1 MNEKDSKKEFD
12 EAYAQASMI
21 WAGWYTQTHTDLQ
34 NYLGDQWITK
44 DKVYLNKERRNA
56 FVFNKI
62 KRAVELVDGYQ
73 RKNILTLKI
82 QAMEQSNDPRV
93 ATMQDKTASQLSAIV
108 LWLMQYA
115 GGYQVLND
123 CFSGALKTAL
133 NFIRLYVDYT
143 DDIVNGD
150 IKFMRVAY
158 NQIMIDPYFSHRDFS
173 DCSYI
178 LFREFITKEEGQVLF
193 PKHAGEIEKM
203 TALDADSKFLYL
215 KTEKDLMGNPKLRF
229 DEFFK
234 RTVKPIKIIVDK
246 QTGDYEEFTG
256 NKKNLVE
263 ALRASGMGDR
273 VEIIDRYKPTV
284 EHNVWLNDELMYQ
297 GPEAFGLDDF
307 PYIPIF
313 AYFDPEYDDMK
324 WKLQSYVRSMLDPQQ
339 EVNKRRSK
347 IIDIMDSQIQSG
359 WTVEEDSVVDPAAL
373 YGSGQGKVIWKKKG
387 KPDPTKIPPG
397 ELPQGMFQLIQVL
410 DKDIMEIPGGNT
422 EMFGSPET
430 DNIEISGIL
439 SKLRT
444 GAGLTLLQ
452 PLFDN
457 LRFAKKL
464 LGQKL
469 VTLIQKNYS
478 PQKVRKIVKED
489 PTPEFYSK
497 DFGKYDCVP
506 TEGILTDTQKQMYF
520 SQLLYMK
527 EKFSDCPIPWDVIL
541 EAAPMENKEKVLEQI
556 RSAQQQQQKVEQM
569 QLAMQMLTMKLGQA
583 KTILDVASAKEK
595 IAKSEMNR
603 AIASDEHMQAVKKMG
618 QMETQQLKDLMELVE
633 KMEVWMSGEKSA
645 APEQNLPVGR
655 QGTVA
660 EGGESTNPRYETNV
674 LSGVL
679 NQHTRDTGLPTVLQS
694 SRPNVVQMPG
704 LTPGSRKRVGR
715 TKR

>member
-82 QAMEQSNDPRV
+82 QAMEQSNDPR
-93 ATMQDKTASQLSAIV
+93 AAMMQDKTASQFSAIV

-203 TALDADSKFLYL
+203 TALGADSKFLYL

-373 YGSGQGKVIWKKKG
+373 YGSGQGKVI
-387 KPDPTKIPPG
+387 
-397 ELPQGMFQLIQVL
+397 
-410 DKDIMEIPGGNT
+410 
-422 EMFGSPET
+422 
-430 DNIEISGIL
+430 
-439 SKLRT
+439 
-444 GAGLTLLQ
+444 
-452 PLFDN
+452 
-457 LRFAKKL
+457 
-464 LGQKL
+464 
-469 VTLIQKNYS
+469 
-478 PQKVRKIVKED
+478 
-489 PTPEFYSK
+489 
-497 DFGKYDCVP
+497 
-506 TEGILTDTQKQMYF
+506 
-520 SQLLYMK
+520 
-527 EKFSDCPIPWDVIL
+527 
-541 EAAPMENKEKVLEQI
+541 
-556 RSAQQQQQKVEQM
+556 
-569 QLAMQMLTMKLGQA
+569 
-583 KTILDVASAKEK
+583 
-595 IAKSEMNR
+595 
-603 AIASDEHMQAVKKMG
+603 
-618 QMETQQLKDLMELVE
+618 
-633 KMEVWMSGEKSA
+633 
-645 APEQNLPVGR
+645 
-655 QGTVA
+655 
-660 EGGESTNPRYETNV
+660 
-674 LSGVL
+674 
-679 NQHTRDTGLPTVLQS
+679 
-694 SRPNVVQMPG
+694 
-704 LTPGSRKRVGR
+704 
-715 TKR
+715 